1 METGKGQEL
10 PGGEKQA
17 IEHSLAQF
25 KDGTNGKTFANPTL
39 KNHFACPIGL
49 WELNSHWDS
58 LNGGRN

>member
-49 WELNSHWDS
+49 WELNSH
-58 LNGGRN
+58 